1 MAHEVDQLG
10 KGPLGGKSYCV
21 TGVFEN
27 ITREKLEYFIKSND
41 GRLASSV
48 SGKTDYLITG
58 KLLDDNRPVVEGG
71 KYKRAMQ
78 LGIKIMGE
86 KEFELFCREKF
97 ENPDFLLG
105 RKTKKD
111 TTEGAQDYFVA
122 SGNQATAIDEI
133 LDISDLLGQMQQ
145 KPALSDAS
153 TRK

>member
-1 MAHEVDQLG
+1 
-10 KGPLGGKSYCV
+10 
-21 TGVFEN
+21 
-27 ITREKLEYFIKSND
+27 
-41 GRLASSV
+41 LASSV

-78 LGIKIMGE
+78 LGIKVMGE

-111 TTEGAQDYFVA
+111 TTESAQEYFVA
-122 SGNQATAIDEI
+122 SGNQATAIDDI
-133 LDISDLLGQMQQ
+133 SDISDLL
-145 KPALSDAS
+145 SS
-153 TRK
+153 Y